1 MRDASVITRN
11 LTLAAP
17 ASASDLRDDITQPN
31 LTGDIIN
38 TLRGRHSW
46 LMKWAFLEMIF
57 AIILTRFCTY
67 PMFLRDTMI
76 SMTAYA
82 SATIICVIAYAAV
95 PLFI

>member
-1 MRDASVITRN
+1 
-11 LTLAAP
+11 
-17 ASASDLRDDITQPN
+17 
-31 LTGDIIN
+31 
-38 TLRGRHSW
+38 
-46 LMKWAFLEMIF
+46 MKWAFLEMIF

>member
-38 TLRGRHSW
+38 TLRG
-46 LMKWAFLEMIF
+46 
-57 AIILTRFCTY
+57 AI
-67 PMFLRDTMI
+67 
-76 SMTAYA
+76 AG
-82 SATIICVIAYAAV
+82 
-95 PLFI
+95 